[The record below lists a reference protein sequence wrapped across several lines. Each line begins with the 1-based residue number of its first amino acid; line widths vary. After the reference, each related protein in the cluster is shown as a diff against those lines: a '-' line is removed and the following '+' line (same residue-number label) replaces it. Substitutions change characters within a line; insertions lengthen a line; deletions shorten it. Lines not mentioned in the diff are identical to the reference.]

1 MLVTLSL
8 FYPSHWKTL
17 KNFIMRKVTTTSFLL
32 IAIMLFTA
40 GQAYSQRNF
49 RNNRGNGRIVKSTE
63 TVPPFDEIRAGAA
76 DNIIILTKGNTPYSV
91 VIQSDE
97 NMQNAIH
104 VSVKNK
110 VLRFSY
116 TGINP
121 TKLRFYVTV
130 PSLSLIH
137 ASGASVV
144 KSADTLGGQMFK
156 VIASGAANVNLMLNF
171 QEIEAYASGAADLYL
186 TGKTKKLTAV
196 ASGAADI
203 KTGRLVADSVFA
215 KASGASDIR
224 VNAQKFLSK
233 DVSTAASVKL
243 VNGSQKT
250 IQVPKPGEHT
260 RVVVYGNPVSAA
272 NWNDTTRVNVGS
284 IHVEV
289 IDGDTTKVTLGGHT
303 LIVDGNGDVKW
314 KRTRPVRFNGHWA
327 GVDIGIN
334 GYFTPSFNTD
344 FGKSYS
350 YLNQRYEKS
359 INVNVN
365 IFEQNIAFNKA
376 KTIGLV
382 TGIGLSFNDYRFTNP
397 TYLSPDSN
405 EMSGFYMRN
414 VNVRKSKLSLFY
426 LTVPVIFEFQTNN
439 PRRSRRFFV
448 GVGMLI
454 NARLRTHTKI
464 YFNEPNKQYYLEDPA
479 NGTLLPGYYTTPNR
493 ANRNIVKSVNSF
505 NLQPF
510 RFDATLRIG
519 YGIISLY
526 TTYALNQMFL
536 KGQGP
541 ALNQWS
547 AGISISGW

>member
-1 MLVTLSL
+1 
-8 FYPSHWKTL
+8 
-17 KNFIMRKVTTTSFLL
+17 MRKVTSTSFLL
-32 IAIMLFTA
+32 IAILLSTA
-40 GQAYSQRNF
+40 GQAFSQRNS
-49 RNNRGNGRIVKSTE
+49 RYIKGNGRIVKSSE
-63 TVPPFDEIRAGAA
+63 TVPAFNQIRAGST

-91 VIQSDE
+91 VIQTDE
-97 NMQNAIH
+97 NILNAIH

-110 VLRFSY
+110 VLAFSY
-116 TGINP
+116 ADINP
-121 TKLRFYVTV
+121 TKLKFYVTV
-130 PSLSLIH
+130 PTLTAVH

-144 KSADTLGGQMFK
+144 KSADMLSGQMFK
-156 VIASGAANVNLMLNF
+156 VVASGATNVNLMLNF
-171 QEIEAYASGAADLYL
+171 QEVVAHASGAADLYL
-186 TGKTKKLTAV
+186 TGQTKKFTAV
-196 ASGAADI
+196 ASGAADM
-203 KTGRLVADSVFA
+203 KASRLVADSVFA

-243 VNGSQKT
+243 VNGTQKT
-250 IQVPKPGEHT
+250 IQVQKPGEHT
-260 RVVVYGNPVSAA
+260 RVVVYSNPVSAY

-289 IDGDTTKVTLGGHT
+289 IDGDTTKVTLGSHT
-303 LIVDGNGDVKW
+303 LIVDNNGNVKW
-314 KRTRPVRFNGHWA
+314 KRTKPVKFNGHWA
-327 GVDIGIN
+327 GVDLGIN
-334 GYFTPSFNTD
+334 GYFTPGLDTD
-344 FGKSYS
+344 YGKAYDF
-350 YLNQRYEKS
+350 LNQRYEKS

-365 IFEQNIAFNKA
+365 LFEQDIAFNKA

-382 TGIGLSFNDYRFTNP
+382 TGVGFSFNNYRFSNP

-405 EMSGFYMRN
+405 ELSGFYMRN
-414 VNVRKSKLSLFY
+414 VSVRKSKLTLFY

-439 PRRSRRFFV
+439 PKRSRRFFV

-454 NARLRTHTKI
+454 NARLRSHTKI
-464 YFNEPNKQYYLEDPA
+464 YFNEPNKQYYFENPA
-479 NGTLLPGYYTTPNR
+479 DGTLLPGYYTTPNR
-493 ANRNIVKSVNSF
+493 TNRNIVKSVNSF

-526 TTYALNQMFL
+526 ATYALNQMFL

>member
-1 MLVTLSL
+1 
-8 FYPSHWKTL
+8 
-17 KNFIMRKVTTTSFLL
+17 MRKVTPILILL
-32 IAIMLFTA
+32 IAILLFTA
-40 GQAYSQRNF
+40 GQAFSQRNL
-49 RNNRGNGRIVKSTE
+49 RYIKGNGRIVKSSE
-63 TVPPFDEIRAGAA
+63 TVPAFNQIRAGST

-91 VIQSDE
+91 VIQTDE
-97 NMQNAIH
+97 NILNAIH

-110 VLRFSY
+110 VLDFSY
-116 TGINP
+116 ADINP

-130 PSLSLIH
+130 PTLAVVH

-144 KSADTLGGQMFK
+144 RSADTLGGQMFK
-156 VIASGAANVNLMLNF
+156 VIASGATNVNLTLNF
-171 QEIEAYASGAADLYL
+171 QEVVAHASGAADLFL
-186 TGKTKKLTAV
+186 SGWTKKFTAV

-203 KTGRLVADSVFA
+203 KTSHLIADSVFA

-243 VNGSQKT
+243 VNASRKT
-250 IQVPKPGEHT
+250 IQVQKPGERT
-260 RVVVYGNPVSAA
+260 RVLVYSNPVSAS
-272 NWNDTTRVNVGS
+272 NWNDTTRVNIGS

-289 IDGDTTKVTLGGHT
+289 VDGDTTKVTLGGHT
-303 LIVDGNGDVKW
+303 LIVDNNGDVKW
-314 KRTRPVRFNGHWA
+314 RRTKPVRFNGHWA
-327 GVDIGIN
+327 GVDLGIN
-334 GYFTPSFNTD
+334 GYFTSGFNTD
-344 FGKSYS
+344 YGKAYD

-365 IFEQNIAFNKA
+365 FFEQNIAFNKA

-382 TGIGLSFNDYRFTNP
+382 TGIGFSFNNYWFSNP

-405 EMSGFYMRN
+405 QISGFYMRN
-414 VNVRKSKLSLFY
+414 VNVRESKLSLFY
-426 LTVPVIFEFQTNN
+426 LTVPVIFEFQSNN
-439 PRRSRRFFV
+439 IRRSHRFFV

-454 NARLRTHTKI
+454 NARLRSHTKI

-479 NGTLLPGYYTTPNR
+479 TGTRLPSYYTSPNR
-493 ANRNIVKSVNSF
+493 SSRNIVKSVSSF

-526 TTYALNQMFL
+526 ATYALNQMFL

-541 ALNQWS
+541 VLNQWS